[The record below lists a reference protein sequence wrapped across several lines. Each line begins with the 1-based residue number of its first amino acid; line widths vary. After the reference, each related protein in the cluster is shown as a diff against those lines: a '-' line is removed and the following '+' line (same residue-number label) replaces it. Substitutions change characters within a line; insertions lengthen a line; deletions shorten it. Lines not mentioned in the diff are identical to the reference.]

1 MDNIEDKLNHIE
13 EWNQERSRVKPYI
26 DIAVEFHNKARAE
39 ARWKNYEHAARLY
52 REAIENYRHAVKQ
65 NPKYY
70 LQDLLDRIDHVIAEY
85 IYNTFNLKIHGD
97 NLKSER
103 GIDDFVEFIDKLKDE
118 EKRYIDPYDIAM
130 AYMRIGDMYSG
141 EGDPDRAYVFYKRII
156 DCDCGRNFVEHDTYI
171 KMARILFTQG
181 KFKEALIDFVTILSF
196 DRENKEAGF
205 YILQCLDR
213 LGIAEHRKKFLSAS
227 PNEARKLIMEVL

>member
-13 EWNQERSRVKPYI
+13 EWNKERSRVKPYI

-39 ARWKNYEHAARLY
+39 ARWKNYEQAARLY

-70 LQDLLDRIDHVIAEY
+70 LQDLLDRIDHVIGEH
-85 IYNTFNLKIHGD
+85 IYNTFNLKIQGD
-97 NLKSER
+97 NLKNER
-103 GIDDFVEFIDKLKDE
+103 GINNFVEFIDKLKDE

-141 EGDPDRAYVFYKRII
+141 EGNPDRAYVFYSRII
-156 DCDCGRNFVEHDTYI
+156 DCDCGRSFVDHDTYI

-181 KFKEALIDFVTILSF
+181 KFKEALIDFVTVLSF
-196 DRENKEAGF
+196 DRENKEAVSA
-205 YILQCLDR
+205 ILQCLDR
-213 LGIAEHRKKFLSAS
+213 LGIAEHKKKFLGAS
-227 PNEARKLIMEVL
+227 PNEAKKLIMEVL